1 MAVALVGPEGILA
14 PLNRRPYSQRTKEL
28 VELVRTL
35 QKIDRIEAV
44 GAEVDRQ
51 LSQEPNYEAH
61 GPPHAPSHMY
71 ARANEIL
78 SACRW
83 SPRVAHSPN
92 GHYFFTWRARTL
104 RADWENSFVFWL
116 LNLRVRGDI
125 SRIRSCR
132 NCEDWFYAV
141 TNHQT
146 HCGDRCRQH
155 FHSTSA
161 VFKEKRR
168 LYMKEYRRLEKARD
182 LTFNK
187 SLGSGRSR
195 KAKSDGTKHTTT

>member
-1 MAVALVGPEGILA
+1 VALVSSDGLLA
-14 PLNRRPYSQRTKEL
+14 PLNRRPHSRRTREL

-35 QKIDRIEAV
+35 RKIDRIESV

-51 LSQEPNYEAH
+51 LSQEPNYEAL
-61 GPPHAPSHMY
+61 GPSHAPSHMY

-78 SACRW
+78 SACQW
-83 SPRVAHSPN
+83 SPRVARPPN
-92 GHYFFTWRARTL
+92 EPYSFTWSARTA
-104 RADWENSFVFWL
+104 RSDWENNFVLFV
-116 LNLRVRGDI
+116 LNLRARGDI

-132 NCEDWFYAV
+132 NCEHWFYAV

-168 LYMKEYRRLEKARD
+168 LYMKKYRRLEKARD
-182 LTFNK
+182 LTFK
-187 SLGSGRSR
+187 RFLGSERRR
-195 KAKSDGTKHTTT
+195 KAKSEEKTKHITR